1 MVAGARRCSV
11 APSVFTFHPRPHVIS
26 SRLIGLSIHLF
37 TASGAALGIVAL
49 FLAAEGQFAA
59 MFAWL
64 GVALVVDAVDG
75 PLARRFKVTDT
86 APFIDGVALD
96 LVVDFLNYVVTPLV
110 ALWRSSLLEPGV
122 AGAASALVCASSALY
137 FAYRRMKTS
146 DYWFRGFPALWN
158 VVVFYLLVLR
168 PSASASL
175 ALILTA
181 AALMFAPLVFIHP
194 LRVKRLRVLTI
205 AVTAI
210 WAAAAI
216 AAVAQDLATASFG
229 VKAAL
234 VATGCY
240 FLALPLFRQGGAVAK
255 GEVDG

>member
-1 MVAGARRCSV
+1 M
-11 APSVFTFHPRPHVIS
+11 TS
-26 SRLIGLSIHLF
+26 SRLIGLSVHLF
-37 TASGAALGIVAL
+37 TASGAALGLVAL
-49 FLAAEGQFAA
+49 FLAAEGRFAA

-75 PLARRFKVTDT
+75 SLARRLKVTET

-110 ALWRSSLLEPGV
+110 ALWRSGLIEPAF
-122 AGAASALVCASSALY
+122 AGAVCAAVCACSALY
-137 FAYRRMKTS
+137 FADRRMKTA

-158 VVVFYLLVLR
+158 IVAFYLLVLR
-168 PSASASL
+168 PSANASL
-175 ALILTA
+175 AVVLA
-181 AALMFAPLVFIHP
+181 AAAFMFVPVAFVHP
-194 LRVKRLRVLTI
+194 LRVKRLRSVTI

-216 AAVAQDLATASFG
+216 AAVSQDLADASFG

-240 FLALPLFRQGGAVAK
+240 LLALPLFREGGAIAK

>member
-1 MVAGARRCSV
+1 V
-11 APSVFTFHPRPHVIS
+11 TS
-26 SRLIGLSIHLF
+26 SRLIGLSVHLF
-37 TASGAALGIVAL
+37 TASGAALGMIAL
-49 FLAAEGQFAA
+49 FLATEGRFAA

-64 GVALVVDAVDG
+64 GVALIVDAVDG
-75 PLARRFKVTDT
+75 TLARRLKVTET

-96 LVVDFLNYVVTPLV
+96 LVVDFLNYVVTPLL
-110 ALWRSSLLEPGV
+110 ALWRSGVIEPAF
-122 AGAASALVCASSALY
+122 AGAVCALVGAFSALY
-137 FAYRRMKTS
+137 FADRRMKTS

-168 PSASASL
+168 PPANASL
-175 ALILTA
+175 AVALA
-181 AALMFAPLVFIHP
+181 ATALMFAPVVFIHP
-194 LRVKRLRVLTI
+194 LRVTRLRPVTI
-205 AVTAI
+205 VVTAI

-216 AAVAQDLATASFG
+216 AAVMQDLAASSFA

-240 FLALPLFRQGGAVAK
+240 FLVLPLFRQGGAIAK